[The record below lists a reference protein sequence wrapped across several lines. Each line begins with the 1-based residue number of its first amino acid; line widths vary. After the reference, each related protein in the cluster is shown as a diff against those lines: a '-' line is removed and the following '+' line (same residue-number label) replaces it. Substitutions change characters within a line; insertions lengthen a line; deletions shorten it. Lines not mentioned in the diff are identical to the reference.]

1 VSQINI
7 MPNRHSKRKA
17 NKQREE
23 KQKIEAR
30 RAEIRQGIKD
40 TRKRWLQQEI
50 RLKKIA
56 NEFLVARA
64 SNGSKRGDFTLPR
77 AVGDLSDVQK
87 KYKKIMPGATY
98 EQFKVWVRGITQS
111 AKGGQCT
118 LRKLRNY

>member
-1 VSQINI
+1 

-17 NKQREE
+17 KQQSVEE
-23 KQKIEAR
+23 QKIEAR

-50 RLKKIA
+50 KLKKIA

-64 SNGSKRGDFTLPR
+64 SNGSKRGDFTLSR

-87 KYKKIMPGATY
+87 KYKKIIPGATY

-118 LRKLRNY
+118 LVF